1 MEALVPPRPWS
12 EAWAVEASF
21 GEAALWPGGVSVL
34 VCLWV
39 PHQERQ
45 SGCRWSWPEI
55 LQRAAKSA
63 QDPVPSM
70 GRTRS
75 RMGRHVRENGE
86 RGGTLLL
93 NLGSMSESPGGLTK
107 VQVSWVQ

>member
-1 MEALVPPRPWS
+1 MEALVPPRPWG

-45 SGCRWSWPEI
+45 SGCKWSWPEI
-55 LQRAAKSA
+55 L
-63 QDPVPSM
+63 
-70 GRTRS
+70 
-75 RMGRHVRENGE
+75 
-86 RGGTLLL
+86 
-93 NLGSMSESPGGLTK
+93 
-107 VQVSWVQ
+107 